1 MTLPI
6 PMRLRLLGTSLLLSV
21 APAFAQVPAPVQ
33 KPVIVSGVVPDEASR
48 AAILARARELYG
60 PERVVDQLGV
70 AKLAA
75 PPNWTQQVVKLMQP
89 ELKQV
94 SQGELKV
101 RGSVVELSGQVGSQA
116 LVGSIPASLQGQ
128 LANPSYQLR
137 ASLHAGGP
145 SQAQLD
151 AALANR
157 IVEFEPARDQLTA
170 TGAQVL
176 DQLLPLLKQF
186 DGRRFE
192 VVGHTDSDGARE
204 ANMALSKARAE
215 AVKRYLVERGI
226 PAGSIVTDGAGPD
239 RPVADNASAAGKAR
253 NRRIEFRV
261 LA

>member
-1 MTLPI
+1 MTLPL
-6 PMRLRLLGTSLLLSV
+6 PLRLLGAALLLGAAS
-21 APAFAQVPAPVQ
+21 AFAQAPAAPL
-33 KPVIVSGVVPDEASR
+33 KPVVVSGVVPDEASR

-94 SQGELKV
+94 SQGEFTV
-101 RGSVVELSGQVGSQA
+101 RGSVVELNGRVDSAA
-116 LVGSIPASLQGQ
+116 LVASIPASLQGQ

-137 ASLHAGGP
+137 AGLRVDSPG
-145 SQAQLD
+145 QAQLD

-170 TGAQVL
+170 TGTQVL

-186 DGRRFE
+186 GGRRFE
-192 VVGHTDSDGARE
+192 VVGHTDSDGTRE
-204 ANMALSKARAE
+204 ANMVLSKARAE

-226 PAGSIVTDGAGPD
+226 PATSVVTEGAGPD
-239 RPVADNASAAGKAR
+239 RPVADNGSPAGKAR

>member
-1 MTLPI
+1 MTPKT
-6 PMRLRLLGTSLLLSV
+6 LRLLASAAALLSSTTALAQS
-21 APAFAQVPAPVQ
+21 APAAPAA

-94 SQGELKV
+94 SQGELRV
-101 RGSVVELSGQVGSQA
+101 RGSVVELNGQVGSQA
-116 LVGSIPASLQGQ
+116 LVASIPAGLQGQ

-137 ASLHAGGP
+137 ATLHAGGP

-157 IVEFEPARDQLTA
+157 IVEFEPARDQLTP
-170 TGAQVL
+170 TGTQVL

-226 PAGSIVTDGAGPD
+226 PAASIVTDGAGPD
-239 RPVADNASAAGKAR
+239 RPVADNGSPSGKAR

>member
-1 MTLPI
+1 MQPLQRILSGAAVGLLALAPLPG
-6 PMRLRLLGTSLLLSV
+6 LAQ
-21 APAFAQVPAPVQ
+21 APAPAA

-70 AKLAA
+70 GKLAA
-75 PPNWTQQVVKLMQP
+75 PPNWTQQVVQLMQA

-94 SQGELKV
+94 SQGELRV
-101 RGSVVELSGQVGSQA
+101 RGSVVELNGQVSSQA
-116 LVGSIPASLQGQ
+116 LVSSIPAALQAQ

-137 ASLHAGGP
+137 AGLHASGP

-151 AALANR
+151 AAVANR
-157 IVEFEPARDQLTA
+157 IVEFEPAKDQLTPA
-170 TGAQVL
+170 GTQVL

-226 PAGSIVTDGAGPD
+226 PSASIVTDGAGPD
-239 RPVADNASAAGKAR
+239 RPVADNGSAAGKAR